1 MELHST
7 AEWKPI
13 RHGRRRGEGG
23 RRGKGEV
30 AQINRGHELSV
41 PSQPQL
47 KAFFVPAFILM
58 LSTVAGCS
66 LAIFG

>member
-1 MELHST
+1 MELHCT

-13 RHGRRRGEGG
+13 RHGRRRRRGEG
-23 RRGKGEV
+23 V

>member
-13 RHGRRRGEGG
+13 RHGRRRGEG
-23 RRGKGEV
+23 V

-47 KAFFVPAFILM
+47 KAFFVSAFILM

>member
-1 MELHST
+1 MEVHST

-13 RHGRRRGEGG
+13 RHGRRRGGVGEG
-23 RRGKGEV
+23 V

>member
-13 RHGRRRGEGG
+13 RHGRRGRVVGEKRGE
-23 RRGKGEV
+23 EV